1 VVSAGASTMWAM
13 LTEPGGSLSDPPP
26 SAGGALVQYG
36 EVFTRRWVVELILD
50 LCGYTADTD
59 LTTRR
64 LVEPAIGSGA
74 FLTPVLDRLLEARE
88 KYSPD
93 RPWDELLPAIL
104 AMDVQPGHVRTCRR
118 LVVGRLTG
126 AGCPAET
133 ANRLAASWVRKGD
146 FLLDQVPG
154 GVDYVVGNPPYVRIE
169 DVAPRLLAE
178 YRRACPTMGGRAD
191 IYIGF
196 FERGLDMLNEGGTL
210 AFICADRW
218 MRNQYGRRLREKI
231 IKDGFALDSC
241 LVMHDVAAFENEVSA
256 YPAITVLT
264 RGPQGDVG
272 IGEAGE
278 SFDSNAAADF
288 ASWSSL
294 RTRDSLHAATVRG
307 ARLPHWHRTAD
318 SWPDGSPET
327 LAWLEE
333 IQDRHPPLE
342 DREAGTRIGIGV
354 ATGADAV
361 YITRDAGA
369 AEPERMLPLAM
380 SADVKSGTYG
390 WTGHYLVNPWDED
403 GLVDLDEWPRLSE
416 YLGRNAAA
424 VLRRSISKRSPAS
437 WYRTIDRVTPSLTG
451 QPKLLLEDMK
461 RQPNP
466 VLEPGGHYPH
476 HNLYYLVSRQWDL
489 EVLGG
494 LLLSEVVERQI
505 AAYCVKMR
513 GKTLRFQAQYLRRV
527 HAPRPDEISAGA
539 AEELVA
545 AFRIRD
551 RAAATAA
558 ALRAYEMNALP

>member
-1 VVSAGASTMWAM
+1 MKAM
-13 LTEPGGSLSDPPP
+13 LTEPSGSLSDTTP
-26 SAGGALVQYG
+26 SAGGAPVQYG
-36 EVFTRRWVVELILD
+36 EVFTRRWIVELILD
-50 LCGYTADTD
+50 LCGYSVDTD
-59 LTTRR
+59 LTTKR

-74 FLTPVLDRLLEARE
+74 FLMPVLDRLCEAKE

-93 RPWDELLPAIL
+93 GPWDELLPAIL
-104 AMDVQPGHVRTCRR
+104 AMDVQPGHVRNCRR
-118 LVVGRLTG
+118 LVVERLTR
-126 AGCPAET
+126 AGCPAEA
-133 ANRLAASWVRKGD
+133 ANRLAVAWVWEGD
-146 FLLDQVPG
+146 FLLDKVVG
-154 GVDYVVGNPPYVRIE
+154 GVDYVVGNPPYIRIE
-169 DVAPRLLAE
+169 DVAPGLLAA

-191 IYIGF
+191 VYIGF
-196 FERGLDMLNEGGTL
+196 FERGLDLLGEGGTL

-231 IKDGFALDSC
+231 VKGGFAVDSC

-278 SFDSNAAADF
+278 TFDFEAAADF
-288 ASWSSL
+288 ANWSSL
-294 RTRDSLHAATVRG
+294 RTRNPLHGAAVRG
-307 ARLPHWHRTAD
+307 SRLPHWHRTAD
-318 SWPDGSPET
+318 SWPDGTPEA
-327 LAWLEE
+327 LAWLEDL
-333 IQDRHPPLE
+333 QDRHPPLE

-361 YITRDAGA
+361 YITQDAGA

-390 WTGHYLVNPWDED
+390 WTGHYLVNPWDDD

-416 YLGRNAAA
+416 YLSRNATA

-437 WYRTIDRVTPSLTG
+437 WFRTIDRVTSSLTDR
-451 QPKLLLEDMK
+451 PKLLLEDMK

-476 HNLYYLVSRQWDL
+476 HNLYYLVSQEWNL

-513 GKTLRFQAQYLRRV
+513 GNTLRFQAQYLRRV
-527 HAPRPDEISAGA
+527 HAPRPAEISADIA
-539 AEELVA
+539 DELVV
-545 AFRIRD
+545 AFRARD

-558 ALRAYEMNALP
+558 ALAAYKLSALP

>member
-1 VVSAGASTMWAM
+1 M
-13 LTEPGGSLSDPPP
+13 LTEPGGSLADTAPH
-26 SAGGALVQYG
+26 AGAAPVQYG
-36 EVFTRRWVVELILD
+36 EVFTRRWIVELILD
-50 LCGYTADTD
+50 LCGYSVDTD
-59 LTTRR
+59 LTTKR

-74 FLTPVLDRLLEARE
+74 FLMPVLDRLLEARE

-93 RPWDELLPAIL
+93 GPWDELLPAIL
-104 AMDVQPGHVRTCRR
+104 AMDVQPGHVRSCRSLVTAR
-118 LVVGRLTG
+118 LIRS
-126 AGCPAET
+126 GCPAET
-133 ANRLAASWVRKGD
+133 ANRLATAWVREGD
-146 FLLDQVPG
+146 FLLDGFPG
-154 GVDYVVGNPPYVRIE
+154 CADYVVGNPPYIRIE
-169 DVAPRLLAE
+169 DVAPSLLAA

-191 IYIGF
+191 VYIGF
-196 FERGLDMLNEGGTL
+196 FERGLDLLDEGGTL

-231 IKDGFALDSC
+231 IKGGFAVDSC

-278 SFDSNAAADF
+278 TFDFKAAADF
-288 ASWSSL
+288 ASWASL
-294 RTRDSLHAATVRG
+294 RTRKPLHGAAVRG
-307 ARLPHWHRTAD
+307 SRLPHWHSTAD
-318 SWPDGSPET
+318 SWPDGTPEA
-327 LAWLEE
+327 LAWLEDL
-333 IQDRHPPLE
+333 QDRHPPLE

-361 YITRDAGA
+361 YITRDAEA

-380 SADVKSGTYG
+380 SADVKSGTYD

-416 YLGRNAAA
+416 YLSRNANAI
-424 VLRRSISKRSPAS
+424 LRRSISKRSPAS
-437 WYRTIDRVTPSLTG
+437 WFRTIDRVTASLTG

-476 HNLYYLVSRQWDL
+476 HNLYYLVSQEWDL

-513 GKTLRFQAQYLRRV
+513 GNTLRFQAQYLRRV
-527 HAPRPDEISAGA
+527 HAPRPAGISADVA
-539 AEELVA
+539 DELVT
-545 AFRIRD
+545 AFRARD

-558 ALRAYEMNALP
+558 ALRAYKIRALP

>member
-1 VVSAGASTMWAM
+1 M
-13 LTEPGGSLSDPPP
+13 LTEPGGSLTDTPPN
-26 SAGGALVQYG
+26 AGTVPVQYG
-36 EVFTRRWVVELILD
+36 EVFTRRWIVELILD
-50 LCGYTADTD
+50 LCGYSVDTD
-59 LTTRR
+59 LTARR

-74 FLTPVLDRLLEARE
+74 FLMPVLDRLLEAKE
-88 KYSPD
+88 KHSPD

-104 AMDVQPGHVRTCRR
+104 AMDVQPRHVRTCRR
-118 LVVGRLTG
+118 LVAGRLTRS
-126 AGCPAET
+126 GCPAET
-133 ANRLAASWVRKGD
+133 ANRLATAWVREGD
-146 FLLDQVPG
+146 FLLDRVAG
-154 GVDYVVGNPPYVRIE
+154 GVDYVVGNPPYIRIE
-169 DVAPRLLAE
+169 DVAPGLLAA
-178 YRRACPTMGGRAD
+178 YRRTCPTMGGRAD

-196 FERGLDMLNEGGTL
+196 FERGLDLLDEGGTL

-231 IKDGFALDSC
+231 VEGGFAVDSC

-256 YPAITVLT
+256 YPAITVLK
-264 RGPQGDVG
+264 RAPQGEVG

-278 SFDSNAAADF
+278 SFDSKAAADF
-288 ASWSSL
+288 AAWSNL
-294 RTRDSLHAATVRG
+294 RARGPLHGATVSG
-307 ARLPHWHRTAD
+307 SRLPHWHRTAD
-318 SWPDGSPET
+318 SWPDGTPEV

-333 IQDRHPPLE
+333 LQDRHPPLE
-342 DREAGTRIGIGV
+342 DRGAGTRIGIGV

-361 YITRDAGA
+361 YITRDAEA

-380 SADVKSGTYG
+380 SADVKSGTYA

-416 YLGRNAAA
+416 YLSRNATA

-437 WYRTIDRVTPSLTG
+437 WFRTIDRVTSSLTE

-476 HNLYYLVSRQWDL
+476 HNLYYLVSQKWDL
-489 EVLGG
+489 EALGG

-505 AAYCVKMR
+505 SAYCVKMR

-527 HAPRPDEISAGA
+527 HAPRPEQISASV
-539 AEELVA
+539 AEELVV
-545 AFRIRD
+545 AFRTRD

-558 ALRAYEMNALP
+558 ALRAYGMNSLP